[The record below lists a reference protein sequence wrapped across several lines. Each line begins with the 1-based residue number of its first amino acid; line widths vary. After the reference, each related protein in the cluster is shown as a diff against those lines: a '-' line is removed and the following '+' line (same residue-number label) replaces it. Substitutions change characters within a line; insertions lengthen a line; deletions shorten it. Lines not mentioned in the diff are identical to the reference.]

1 MSDNQIAKKL
11 TTREICREKLSVFYG
26 SRDNYTHGFREVC
39 NNGIDEISENF
50 EEGIIEII
58 MDTDNKTITVKDSG
72 RGMPLFKK
80 DNYKLILEETFAGT
94 KYEEGIFTT
103 GTNGTGLAVL
113 NYTSEYF
120 KIKSYHDDVIEEVEY
135 RNGGQL
141 VDKKVM
147 ENASLHGTTCIFR
160 LDDDVYT
167 KVVYDK
173 SEIIECIKLFSIV
186 SNKIKFMF
194 YYGDEKLE
202 FHYNSIEEFFK
213 EEKHTCSVI
222 VGEEDITKTETKVEI
237 DKIRDEEHIIP
248 GETDKIIGVI
258 STQVEPI
265 QYTFLNGNFLKENG
279 TIYDG
284 AINGA
289 KKFFND
295 TFNKK
300 YSDKDIRES
309 LGFVIDFRSSLVEYA
324 NQTKFSTNKALYR
337 KVTNEYV
344 LGLLQLENARNPEN
358 IKKMVAHIDKVNKAN
373 SNSDK
378 ARQKLQK
385 ELTKGIEGIGNK
397 PAKLKKCRAKGMDA
411 ELFITEGDSALTG
424 FLASRDS
431 NSMAG
436 YAIRGKF
443 INVLKTSEKKVLSNE
458 EVKNII
464 QIIGVGIGKNLDLS
478 NLNFGKIVMLVD
490 SDADGYTIACLLLN
504 FFWKYMPQLLIEGLV
519 YKAETPLFEI
529 RDSNDKMYYAYTEEE
544 RDEVVAS
551 IKGKSIVSR
560 IKGIGEQ
567 DSGALW
573 DTALNPA
580 TRNLTQFK
588 VDNIEE
594 FDKKMKEWFDKD
606 ATPRKKIILDNKINT
621 EELI

>member
-39 NNGIDEISENF
+39 NNGIDEINENF
-50 EEGIIEII
+50 EEGTIEII

-94 KYEEGIFTT
+94 KYEEGIYTT

-120 KIKSYHDDVIEEVEY
+120 KIKSYHDDVVEEVEY

-173 SEIIECIKLFSIV
+173 NEIIECIKMFSIV

-237 DKIRDEEHIIP
+237 DKTRDEEHIIP
-248 GETDKIIGVI
+248 GETDKVIGVI

-279 TIYDG
+279 AIYDG
-284 AINGA
+284 AIGGA

-397 PAKLKKCRAKGMDA
+397 PAKFKGCKAKGMDA

-424 FLASRDS
+424 FVEARDS
-431 NSMAG
+431 KFQAG
-436 YAIRGKF
+436 FPIRGKF
-443 INVLKTSEKKVLSNE
+443 INVLKANKNKVLSNE
-458 EVKNII
+458 EVKALGKLI
-464 QIIGVGIGKNLDLS
+464 GIGLGDDLDLS
-478 NLNFGKIVMLVD
+478 NINFGKIIMLVD
-490 SDADGYTIACLLLN
+490 ADPDGFAICCLLLN
-504 FFWKYMPQLLIEGLV
+504 FFWKYIPQLLTEGLI
-519 YKAETPLFEI
+519 YKAESPLFEI
-529 RDSNDKMYYAYTEEE
+529 RDKNDKMYYAYSDEE
-544 RDEVVAS
+544 RDKILAELG
-551 IKGKSIVSR
+551 KGCMVSR
-560 IKGIGEQ
+560 LKGIGET
-567 DSGALW
+567 DSEVLAE
-573 DTALNPA
+573 TALHPE
-580 TRNLTQFK
+580 TRRLTQFK
-588 VDNIEE
+588 VDNPKG
-594 FDKKMKEWFDKD
+594 FDKKMMDWFGKTAD
-606 ATPRKKIILDNKINT
+606 ARK
-621 EELI
+621 ELILEAELNMEEM